1 MSERETTLINKPNIG
16 PDTVLNGMFAIDAK
30 LASGGMGEVYRGHN
44 ITTGDP
50 VAIKV
55 VLGEFAND
63 ETVMG
68 LFFKEAKVLNS
79 LHHPGIVRYSVFSV
93 DPVIGR
99 PYLVMEYVDGLPLSE
114 VIDGKPMPVAETKR
128 LLARLASALD
138 AAHKAG
144 VIHRDISPDNVLLP
158 DGEVS
163 KAKIIDFGIARA
175 SNLGS
180 GTLLEGKFAGK
191 YNFVS
196 PEQLGLFGGEVTD
209 VSDVYSLALVAV
221 NVLRGEPMNMNGTP
235 VEVIEKRRNVP
246 NLSGIDAGLRP
257 ILELMLQPD
266 PAERKVS
273 MAEIAEWLTPE
284 AERPRSTPRA
294 APRTQAPRTLITPM
308 PGGDGEPPPD
318 VALPVVP
325 MERGAPAQPFA
336 PEAAAS
342 SAPPQPPSEPTVL
355 APSQPARVPDEHD
368 PIAHIRIETGT
379 GPVSP
384 AAAAS
389 AVETPRA
396 RRSPLPL
403 LVLIGLVVAGG
414 GAGALYSLGF
424 FGPSQPQVASLPA
437 APEPP
442 APASPAAPVPQ
453 QVPAAVQPSLPQ
465 VAQQPAPEPPEP
477 LPEPEAQTQ
486 AQPQTLNAESVAP
499 ASAAPAVAAPEQAP
513 EAVSQTVN
521 SGNAAPAVPQPVS
534 VPQAPAQIE
543 AEAPAAA
550 PAVSAQPSA
559 QAVAPAP
566 AQTPQTVEPALQ
578 SPATPVTPAPQPST
592 PQELAV
598 AVPPKTPETLQPQ
611 PEEVIGKATDLAG
624 AHISWLS
631 GFNAGDC
638 FFAHALASLPES
650 MEIEGIASDAAPFET
665 LDAAFT
671 GAFGFSPA
679 IQGRLISKAQ
689 CGTAEFLTALS
700 RQRQPAVTISLEND
714 RLRNGAALK
723 GSLQNLK
730 REFVVLYLIDN
741 DGFAYRLDPLLKR
754 KGDAGD
760 FEVERIELTGDDP
773 MPQLVL
779 VLSSDRPI
787 PGSLLSEPAQNTLL
801 FRKLAETISVGQMA
815 VDYGFAFFTLGGT

>member
-1 MSERETTLINKPNIG
+1 MSERETTRIDKPNIG
-16 PDTVLNGMFAIDAK
+16 ADTVLNGMFAIDAK

-55 VLGEFAND
+55 VLGEFSND

-99 PYLVMEYVDGLPLSE
+99 PYLVMEYVDGLSLAE

-144 VIHRDISPDNVLLP
+144 VIHRDISPDNVILP
-158 DGEVS
+158 GGDVRG
-163 KAKIIDFGIARA
+163 AKIIDFGIARA

-196 PEQLGLFGGEVTD
+196 PEQLGLFGGEVTE
-209 VSDVYSLALVAV
+209 VSDIYSLALVAV

-266 PAERKVS
+266 PTDRKVT

-284 AERPRSTPRA
+284 AEKQRSTPRA
-294 APRTQAPRTLITPM
+294 PPRTQVPGTLITPM
-308 PGGDGEPPPD
+308 PDREGEAAPAVPGERTVLAGPSAPEPVSAGTPPP
-318 VALPVVP
+318 
-325 MERGAPAQPFA
+325 
-336 PEAAAS
+336 S
-342 SAPPQPPSEPTVL
+342 PSEPTVIVPPPP
-355 APSQPARVPDEHD
+355 APVPEEHD
-368 PIAHIRIETGT
+368 PIAHIRIETGPGT
-379 GPVSP
+379 AAPASTAAPV
-384 AAAAS
+384 AAAARS
-389 AVETPRA
+389 

-403 LVLIGLVVAGG
+403 VALIGLLVAGG
-414 GAGALYSLGF
+414 AAGALYALGVF
-424 FGPSQPQVASLPA
+424 DTATPQVASLPA
-437 APEPP
+437 APETS
-442 APASPAAPVPQ
+442 APASQPEPQPQAVANEPSVPEPAPQAAPVP
-453 QVPAAVQPSLPQ
+453 P
-465 VAQQPAPEPPEP
+465 PPEP
-477 LPEPEAQTQ
+477 LPEPQPA
-486 AQPQTLNAESVAP
+486 PQTVTAESVAP
-499 ASAAPAVAAPEQAP
+499 TPAPAQAAPPPAVSEAMLPGNAVPETSPAPQPPTRIEAEAPSAAPAVP
-513 EAVSQTVN
+513 
-521 SGNAAPAVPQPVS
+521 
-534 VPQAPAQIE
+534 
-543 AEAPAAA
+543 
-550 PAVSAQPSA
+550 AQPSE
-559 QAVAPAP
+559 QAVAPAT
-566 AQTPQTVEPALQ
+566 AQAPQAVQAAPQTSA
-578 SPATPVTPAPQPST
+578 APVTPAPQPAA
-592 PQELAV
+592 PRELAV
-598 AVPPKTPETLQPQ
+598 AVPPKTQETVQPQ

-631 GFNAGDC
+631 GFDAGNC

-650 MEIEGIASDAAPFET
+650 MEIEGIANDAASFEK
-665 LDAAFT
+665 LDTAFT

-700 RQRQPAVTISLEND
+700 RLRQPAVSISLEND
-714 RLRNGAALK
+714 RLKNGAALR
-723 GSLQNLK
+723 GTLENLK
-730 REFVVLYLIDN
+730 REFTVLYLIDN
-741 DGFAYRLDPLLKR
+741 DGFVYRLDPLLKR
-754 KGDAGD
+754 KDDAGD

-779 VLSSDRPI
+779 VLTSDRQI
-787 PGSLLSEPAQNTLL
+787 PGSLLSEPAENTLL
-801 FRKLAETISVGQMA
+801 FRKLAETIAVGQMS
-815 VDYGFAFFTLGGT
+815 VDYGFAFFTLGGS